1 MSYLIGTDEA
11 GYGPNL
17 GPLLVAATVWN
28 VPHQPHDTDFYQVLS
43 KAVCSAPVNR
53 SDTRLVLADSK
64 QVYKS
69 GNGLDALERGVLAT
83 LLNVDNSIKFESAK
97 IWSQLEPRHEQ
108 LRESVPWPVD
118 VAGELPL
125 AASLADVQ
133 SAAEKLQKN
142 CAAANVSIL
151 QMQARAIYPSEFNTL
166 TDQLG
171 TKGELLSRTTLQLVA
186 DLIAELAP
194 AEPVVIL
201 CDKHGGRKCY
211 GGLLQDIF
219 SDHFVEVLGETPT
232 ESRYRWGPPER
243 RTEIRF
249 RVGGEAFL
257 PVALASMTAKYLREL
272 SMRAFNDFW
281 VQHVPNLRPTAG
293 YPVDAKRF
301 KAEIATAQR
310 KLQID
315 DQVMWRKR

>member
-17 GPLLVAATVWN
+17 GPLLVAATVWK
-28 VPHQPHDTDFYQVLS
+28 VPHQPHDVDLYQALN
-43 KAVCSAPVNR
+43 KAVCSAPDNR
-53 SDTRLVLADSK
+53 ADTRLVIADSK

-69 GNGLDALERGVLAT
+69 GNGLDALERGVLAA
-83 LLNVDNSIKFESAK
+83 LLNVNVSVQFESAK
-97 IWSQLEPRHEQ
+97 IWSALESQHEQ
-108 LRESVPWPVD
+108 HRTTVPWPVD
-118 VAGELPL
+118 VAAQLPL
-125 AASLADVQ
+125 AASLADVK
-133 SAAEKLQKN
+133 SAAEKLRDN
-142 CAAANVSIL
+142 CAADKVAIL
-151 QMQARAIYPSEFNTL
+151 KMRAKAIYPDEFNTL

-171 TKGELLSRTTLQLVA
+171 TKGELLSRATLQLVA
-186 DLIAELAP
+186 DLIAELEP
-194 AEPVVIL
+194 AEPVLIL

-219 SDHFVEVLGETPT
+219 SEHFVEVLGETQT
-232 ESRYRWGPPER
+232 ESRYRWGPPEH

-281 VQHVPNLRPTAG
+281 RQHVPNLRPTAG

-310 KLQID
+310 QLKIA
-315 DQVMWRKR
+315 DQVLWRKR